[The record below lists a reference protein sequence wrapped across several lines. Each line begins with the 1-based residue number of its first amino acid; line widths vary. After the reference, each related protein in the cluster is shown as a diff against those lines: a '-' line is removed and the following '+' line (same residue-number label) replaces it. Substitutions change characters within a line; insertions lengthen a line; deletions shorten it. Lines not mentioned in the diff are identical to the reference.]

1 MKLNKYALVLFLGL
15 GTLTSCNDNLE
26 LLNPNQQ
33 TSNTFG
39 FNADDLEESVI
50 AAYNHIRMEGSYA
63 RVGYTID
70 VCRGDEAWN
79 SSQVWYLPFDDLNAE
94 VTSDITWWPWREWYY
109 TVNVCNFAISRC
121 DEDNSQLSE
130 KMKRIKGQVLFLR
143 GLSYYNLVGYYQN
156 PPLITDYATYSSLD
170 GLYTGNSTY
179 DAVLDQVESDFKEA
193 MELLPS
199 RDQGGEWEKG
209 RATCGAAAGYYAR
222 ALMVRH
228 KFKDA
233 LTVLKDIIGKKYGT
247 YELMDNYG
255 DNFREGPAYENNKES
270 LFEVQFLDLE
280 SQGTDDE
287 WTPVNTSPNATQGS
301 AIESNFAPGNYGGW
315 ADISA
320 SPWLYHLFKAERTTD
335 GKLDPRLYWTIGTYE
350 LMDNYGDNF
359 REGPAYENNKESLF
373 EVQFLDL
380 ESQGTDDEW
389 TPVNTSPNA
398 TQGSAIE
405 SNFAPGN
412 YGGWADISASPWL
425 YHLFKAERTTDGK
438 LDPRLY
444 WTIGTYES
452 DWEDFEYGNVAYTS
466 KLTATDNIVTNNTYG
481 GLPIAKFTNLRTG
494 LYSTVIT
501 GLHDGINLRLMR
513 YSDVLLRA
521 AECENEVNGPT
532 QQAIDWINEVR
543 NRADLPDLE
552 LADFPT
558 ADKLF
563 EQIANVERPKE
574 FGCEFGRGFDLIRW
588 GFFYKNDRL
597 QQLKEHSVV
606 RRSVTGT
613 KDPVDYNDIATDSE
627 LKSSFDTYL
636 PGHEFLPIVQQL
648 LNKNPNLS
656 GNSANFSTDNSTY
669 FSENGWTVHP
679 VVDLSK

>member
-1 MKLNKYALVLFLGL
+1 MKLYKYSLALILGL
-15 GTLTSCNDNLE
+15 GTLSSCIDRLD
-26 LLNPNQQ
+26 LVNPNQQ
-33 TSNTFG
+33 TSSTFG

-109 TVNVCNFAISRC
+109 TINVCNFAISRC
-121 DEDNSQLSE
+121 GDDNSQLSE
-130 KMKRIKGQVLFLR
+130 KMKRIKGQVLFIR
-143 GLSYYNLVGYYQN
+143 GLSYYNLAGYYQN
-156 PPLITDYATYSSLD
+156 PPLITDYDSYSSLD
-170 GLYTGNSTY
+170 GLYGANSTY
-179 DAVLDQVESDFKEA
+179 DEVLDQVEKDFKEA

-199 RDQGGEWEKG
+199 RDEGGEWAGG

-222 ALMVRH
+222 TLMVRH
-228 KFKDA
+228 KFSEA

-247 YELMDNYG
+247 YRLMDNYG
-255 DNFREGPAYENNKES
+255 DNFREGSAYENNDES
-270 LFEVQFLDLE
+270 LFEIQFLDYG

-287 WTPVNTSPNATQGS
+287 WTPVNTSPNATQGH
-301 AIESNFAPGNYGGW
+301 AIESNFGPGTYGGW

-320 SPWLYHLFKAERTTD
+320 SPWLYNLFKSERT
-335 GKLDPRLYWTIGTYE
+335 KNGT
-350 LMDNYGDNF
+350 
-359 REGPAYENNKESLF
+359 
-373 EVQFLDL
+373 
-380 ESQGTDDEW
+380 
-389 TPVNTSPNA
+389 
-398 TQGSAIE
+398 
-405 SNFAPGN
+405 
-412 YGGWADISASPWL
+412 
-425 YHLFKAERTTDGK
+425 

-452 DWEDFEYGNVAYTS
+452 DWEGFEYGNVAYTNVLS
-466 KLTATDNIVTNNTYG
+466 PTDNIVTNNNYG
-481 GLPIAKFTNLRTG
+481 GLPIAKNTNLRTG
-494 LYSTVIT
+494 LYNSVIT
-501 GLHDGINLRLMR
+501 GLKCGINLRMMR

-543 NRADLPDLE
+543 ERVDLPDLK
-552 LADFPT
+552 LADFNT

-588 GFFYKNDRL
+588 GFFYDEGRL
-597 QQLKEHSVV
+597 QQLKEHAVV
-606 RRSVTGT
+606 RRSTQNV
-613 KDPVDYNDIATDSE
+613 KDPVSYSDISTDSE
-627 LKSSFDTYL
+627 LKCSFDTYL
-636 PGHEFLPIVQQL
+636 PGHEFLPIVQSL
-648 LNKNPNLS
+648 MNKNPNLE
-656 GNSANFSTDNSTY
+656 GNSANLSSDNSVY
-669 FSENGWTVHP
+669 FQEKGWTVRP